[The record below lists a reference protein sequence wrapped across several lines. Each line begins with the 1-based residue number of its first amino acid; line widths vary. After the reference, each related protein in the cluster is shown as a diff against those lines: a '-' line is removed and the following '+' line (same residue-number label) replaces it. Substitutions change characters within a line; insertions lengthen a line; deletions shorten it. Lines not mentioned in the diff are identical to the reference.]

1 MFFKIRNIQTEK
13 LKLIIMATFFKRKH
27 LKLYFLERNK
37 KFCFNFKIKI
47 KIQNRIQQTRSK
59 IQFII

>member
-13 LKLIIMATFFKRKH
+13 MKLIIMTTFFKRKH
-27 LKLYFLERNK
+27 LKLYFLERNE

-47 KIQNRIQQTRSK
+47 KIQNRTQ
-59 IQFII
+59 